1 MICLLDGPEQRDV
14 QDKARALLK
23 SRLTDMTAQKDELP
37 PCPFCGNEPV
47 LLTAT
52 EWDGF
57 ERYTEVRCD
66 HCGIS
71 IDNEYKA
78 DAIAAWKHR
87 TPTASPDSGRVEKL
101 REALELIRAMLSQNS
116 GSQSMLGDAFKVAD
130 RSEKR
135 SSELQSLMRIS
146 YAVFCLKKKNNTYDM
161 IVGRQ

>member
-1 MICLLDGPEQRDV
+1 MYDLVCFSYWLFRFLFFKTKTGYVMRISDWSSDVCSSDLQFINDMICLLDGPEQRDV

-66 HCGIS
+66 HCG
-71 IDNEYKA
+71 
-78 DAIAAWKHR
+78 
-87 TPTASPDSGRVEKL
+87 
-101 REALELIRAMLSQNS
+101 
-116 GSQSMLGDAFKVAD
+116 
-130 RSEKR
+130 
-135 SSELQSLMRIS
+135 
-146 YAVFCLKKKNNTYDM
+146 
-161 IVGRQ
+161 